1 MANPGKDGEPMT
13 VEDRPSMTI
22 SLVIDETSTLAEY
35 RASEPDLDPEMLAV
49 VDELLEE
56 GRVTLHPKWA
66 AAAGAG
72 AGEPDRGD
80 DYPL

>member
-1 MANPGKDGEPMT
+1 MT
-13 VEDRPSMTI
+13 TEDRRPNVTI
-22 SLVIDETSTLAEY
+22 SLVIEKASTLAQY

-49 VDELLEE
+49 VDELIEK
-56 GRVTLHPKWA
+56 GRATLHPKWA

-80 DYPL
+80 GYPL